1 MSFPTGW
8 QLANLD
14 GESIS
19 PALHIGE
26 LPGRK
31 RIALYV
37 VDGGALTPLAYFRDR
52 EAAET
57 AWALIERIGNAYPY
71 PSQSRR

>member
-8 QLANLD
+8 QLVTLD
-14 GESIS
+14 GEPIS
-19 PALHIGE
+19 PALHIGK

-31 RIALYV
+31 RIALYI
-37 VDGGALTPLAYFRDR
+37 VDGSVLTPLAYFRDQ

-57 AWALIERIGNAYPY
+57 AFALIGRLGTSYPLNH
-71 PSQSRR
+71 R